1 MPFTLSKLAELV
13 NGSVVGEDVE
23 ITGLAGLDDAKAG
36 DLVFV
41 ENPSWL
47 PIAEK
52 SPAAAVIVP
61 EGVRVQGK
69 PCLEVQ
75 NPRLAFADALSL
87 FYQSDNVKPY
97 LHPTAVIGEGC
108 NISPSA
114 TLMAHTVI
122 GNGVTIGDN
131 TVIYPHV
138 YIGDQCVIGDNTVIY
153 PNVTIRERVKIGN
166 RVRIHSGAV
175 IGSDGFGYVKDG
187 EKHVKMAH
195 LGTVEIE
202 DDVEIGS
209 CTCIDRAK
217 TGVTRIGQGTKI
229 DNLVQIAHNCQI
241 GKNCIIIGQVGLC
254 GSVKVEDNVVIAGQ
268 AGIHGHR
275 TIGRGAVIGAQAGV
289 IGNVPPGV
297 MVSGYPARE
306 HSAQMR
312 IHAAEKRLPE
322 LLDRVKFLE
331 ARLKALEEKLK
342 CEEDRDSG

>member
-41 ENPSWL
+41 ESPSWL
-47 PIAEK
+47 PLAER

-61 EGVRVQGK
+61 EGVRVRGK
-69 PCLEVQ
+69 PCLEVR

-87 FYQSDNVKPY
+87 FSQPGEITPY
-97 LHPTAVIGEGC
+97 IHHTVVMGEGC
-108 NISPSA
+108 NVSPTA
-114 TLMAHTVI
+114 TIMAYSVL
-122 GNGVTIGDN
+122 GNNVTIGDGV
-131 TVIYPHV
+131 VIYPHV
-138 YIGDQCVIGDNTVIY
+138 YIGDQTTIGDQSVIY
-153 PNVTIRERVKIGN
+153 PNVTIRERVTIGR

-187 EKHVKMAH
+187 ERHVKIVH

-209 CTCIDRAK
+209 CTCVDRAK
-217 TGVTRIGQGTKI
+217 TGATRIGQGTKI

-241 GKNCIIIGQVGLC
+241 GKNCIIVGQVGLC
-254 GSVKVEDNVVIAGQ
+254 GSVKVEDNVIIAGQ

-275 TIGRGAVIGAQAGV
+275 TIGEGAIVGAQAGV

-297 MVSGYPARE
+297 TVSGYPARE
-306 HSAQMR
+306 HASQMR
-312 IHAAEKRLPE
+312 AYAAVQRLPE
-322 LLDRVKFLE
+322 LMDRVRALE
-331 ARLKALEEKLK
+331 ARLKALEDKEQG
-342 CEEDRDSG
+342 EQAQGRS